1 MKKIEMLEVTAKR
14 WYQRSYGNTYH
25 VVKVIV
31 NGDTVLKSGVTYG
44 YENHYLTTAAKLLR
58 DNGYN
63 IPNNNMDAY
72 SFMAKFPH
80 TAEDVKRQKDLTF

>member
-1 MKKIEMLEVTAKR
+1 MMKITTLRITAKR

-44 YENHYLTTAAKLLR
+44 YENYYLTTAANLLR
-58 DNGYN
+58 DNGYDIPDDN
-63 IPNNNMDAY
+63 IKAY
-72 SFMAKFPH
+72 SLMAKYPH
-80 TAEDVKRQKDLTF
+80 TAEDVKRQKDLIF

>member
-1 MKKIEMLEVTAKR
+1 MKKIQTLRITAKR

-44 YENHYLTTAAKLLR
+44 YENHYLTTTANLLR
-58 DNGYN
+58 NNGYD
-63 IPNNNMDAY
+63 IPGNNAEAY
-72 SFMAKFPH
+72 SLMTRFPH
-80 TAEDVKRQKDLTF
+80 TVEDVKKKKDLVF